1 MRKHLG
7 MILLAVVTL
16 LGLLFYTIAY
26 VVEEG
31 QDIVLVKTFGAPT
44 KDLDGRKPVQAG
56 LYFKWP
62 WPIQEVVRYDG
73 RLIIVEDDMEQL
85 NTRDSRDLIATLYC
99 GWKIADAR
107 KFQAKRKTVEN
118 AMAAVKEKL
127 KSSKS
132 QIMREYDMVDIVNTD
147 PSKMR
152 IPEIEK
158 RIRENMNEVLSQD
171 GIEVAVVGVKNLG
184 LSDLASKQVIQAM
197 QAERKKMKDT
207 IEAEGDAQAQAIRE
221 WAKAASDKIL
231 AFARRKAAD
240 IRGEGDRAA
249 AETYKKYHEHP
260 EFAIFLRELE
270 MLRSSL
276 KSKTVL
282 LLDGMD
288 IRALKFL
295 RDGPSTPPP
304 PKTEPTKK

>member
-1 MRKHLG
+1 
-7 MILLAVVTL
+7 MILLAVLTL

-31 QDIVLVKTFGAPT
+31 QDIVLVKTFGAST
-44 KDLDGRKPVQAG
+44 KVLDGRQASQAG

-62 WPIQEVVRYDG
+62 WPIQEIVRYDG
-73 RLIIVEDDMEQL
+73 RLIIVEDDTEQI
-85 NTRDSRDLIATLYC
+85 NTRDSRDLIATFYC
-99 GWKIADAR
+99 GWKIADAE
-107 KFQAKRKTVEN
+107 KFQAKRKSIDN
-118 AMAAVKEKL
+118 AMAAVKDKL

-132 QIMREYDMVDIVNTD
+132 QIVREYNMVDFVNTD
-147 PSKMR
+147 PAKML
-152 IPEIEK
+152 IPKIEA
-158 RIRENMNEVLSQD
+158 RIRDNMNEVLSQD

-184 LSDLASKQVIQAM
+184 LSELASRQVIQAM

-207 IEAEGDAQAQAIRE
+207 IEAEGDAQAQAIKE
-221 WAKAASDKIL
+221 WARAASDKIL
-231 AFARRKAAD
+231 AYARRKAAD

-249 AETYKKYHEHP
+249 AETYKKYQEHP
-260 EFAIFLRELE
+260 EFAIFLRELD
-270 MLRSSL
+270 MMKNSL
-276 KSKTVL
+276 KSKTVM

-304 PKTEPTKK
+304 PRAEPKK